1 MHDACRFM
9 LSTGAGVATTFKA
22 EEAAQDGAK
31 AHGTRCP
38 LDSMMLLR
46 REEDR
51 DPEPARR
58 SEISCGWRR
67 GSLQPKGR
75 MPALA
80 LSEEQEM
87 RTDGFDGERIVLVS
101 QTLQFYQSTGF
112 GPGQARKS

>member
-1 MHDACRFM
+1 
-9 LSTGAGVATTFKA
+9 
-22 EEAAQDGAK
+22 
-31 AHGTRCP
+31 
-38 LDSMMLLR
+38 
-46 REEDR
+46 
-51 DPEPARR
+51 
-58 SEISCGWRR
+58 
-67 GSLQPKGR
+67 